1 MVYTLPPRRMLADD
15 VYDAV
20 ASLLMDGNLPPGSR
34 INIESV
40 ARDLDVSPTPVRE
53 ALARLESEGLVVKRA
68 LKGYTAAA
76 LLDEDGFADLFHMRL
91 LLEPDATRLAAERL
105 SDEQLQQMR
114 SWLDDMAAAAES
126 GPISNE
132 RFADY
137 RRFAIED
144 ADLHRTIA
152 EASGNRLLSDAIGRL
167 RPHLHQYRLYFERGI
182 AEETNAEHAAI
193 LDALEKK
200 DPAAAEKAMRIH
212 LERSQARVHEH
223 FLAEG
228 E

>member
-1 MVYTLPPRRMLADD
+1 MAYTLPPRRVLSDD
-15 VYDAV
+15 VHDAV
-20 ASLLMDGNLPPGSR
+20 ASLLMDGNLAPGAK

-76 LLDEDGFADLFHMRL
+76 LLDEDGFEDLFRIRL
-91 LLEPDATRLAAERL
+91 LLEPEAARLAADRL
-105 SDEQLQQMR
+105 SEERLQQMR
-114 SWLDDMAAAAES
+114 SWVQDMTEAAEA

-137 RRFAIED
+137 RRYATQD

-167 RPHLHQYRLYFERGI
+167 RPHLHHYRLYFEHGI
-182 AEETNAEHAAI
+182 AVETNAEHAAV
-193 LDALEKK
+193 LGALERR
-200 DPAAAEKAMRIH
+200 DAVGAEAAMRTH
-212 LERSQARVHEH
+212 LERSQQRVHEH
-223 FLAEG
+223 FLTQTR
-228 E
+228 